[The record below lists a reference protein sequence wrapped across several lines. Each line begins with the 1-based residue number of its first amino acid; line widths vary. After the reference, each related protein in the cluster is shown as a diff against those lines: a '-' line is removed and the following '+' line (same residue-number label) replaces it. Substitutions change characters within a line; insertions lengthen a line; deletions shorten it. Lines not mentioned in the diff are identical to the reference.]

1 MAKYA
6 IKALVEVEY
15 DAEYTGKMASAL
27 EEAEDLIITIFSN
40 NNLLQSCELK
50 KVKIQLEDY

>member
-1 MAKYA
+1 MAQYR

-27 EEAEDLIITIFSN
+27 EEAEDLIITVFSN

-50 KVKIQLEDY
+50 KVKIRLEDN

>member
-1 MAKYA
+1 MAQYRV
-6 IKALVEVEY
+6 KALVEVEY

-50 KVKIQLEDY
+50 KVKIQLED